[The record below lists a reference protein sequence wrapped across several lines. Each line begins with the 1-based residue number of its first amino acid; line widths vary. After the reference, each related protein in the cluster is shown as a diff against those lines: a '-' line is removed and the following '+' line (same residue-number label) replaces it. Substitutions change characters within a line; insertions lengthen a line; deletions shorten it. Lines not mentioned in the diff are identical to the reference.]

1 MRMLQPPELK
11 GVKNS
16 KKQTI
21 EHYQSWFLNTKKI
34 RCTLAMLVLEFKD
47 DLYNFRWRS
56 YSTLNRLK

>member
-1 MRMLQPPELK
+1 MRMLEPPKLK

-34 RCTLAMLVLEFKD
+34 PCTLAMLVLEFRD
-47 DLYNFRWRS
+47 DL
-56 YSTLNRLK
+56 